1 MAMELAAELN
11 LLNPDST
18 RLYRD
23 QFSDLVLEIK
33 SGEPVAGIRVVR
45 CFPLTAG
52 DCFIALRD
60 RDNRELGIVEDL
72 AALDAE
78 SGRALAAE
86 LERAYFRP
94 EITAVHAITEQ
105 YHVPTW
111 QVDTAR
117 GPRRFEIRS
126 SRRDVR
132 VMPPCRILIRDADGN
147 QYEIPDYR
155 RLDQASR
162 ALVENQV

>member
-72 AALDAE
+72 AALDAK

-111 QVDTAR
+111 QVDTDR

-126 SRRDVR
+126 SRRDIR
-132 VMPPCRILIRDADGN
+132 IMPHCRILIRDADGN
-147 QYEIPDYR
+147 HYEIPDYR